1 MSFSLNN
8 LVARKDLAR
17 YDPYQTTADRT
28 MVFQVQC
35 RMCSYE
41 PENLLH
47 PPRTCPKCH
56 SQSWERFARPGSIL
70 QNANR
75 YGSQIT

>member
-1 MSFSLNN
+1 MASASTQQIIAGKGLTKF
-8 LVARKDLAR
+8 
-17 YDPYQTTADRT
+17 DPYQPALGRT

-41 PENLLH
+41 PEDLLH

-56 SQSWERFARPGSIL
+56 SQSWERYTRPGSIL
-70 QNANR
+70 VNAER
-75 YGSQIT
+75 YTG